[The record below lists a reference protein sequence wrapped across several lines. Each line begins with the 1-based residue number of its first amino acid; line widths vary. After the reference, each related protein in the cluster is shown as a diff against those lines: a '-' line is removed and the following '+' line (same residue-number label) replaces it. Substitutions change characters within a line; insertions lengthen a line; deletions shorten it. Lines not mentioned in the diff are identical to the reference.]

1 MENKN
6 MQVRNHVLDLL
17 ESGSLS
23 GQGKL
28 PGARE
33 LAARLGIS
41 LLTVQN
47 ALETLVNEGV
57 LRVIPRQG
65 TFADPAWENRILQS
79 NVSFYMPEK
88 QYTKHH

>member
-6 MQVRNHVLDLL
+6 VLVRNHVLGLL
-17 ESGSLS
+17 EGGCLS

-33 LAARLGIS
+33 LASQLGIS

-79 NVSFYMPEK
+79 NISFYMDE
-88 QYTKHH
+88 